1 MAAVSAA
8 ARFREFH
15 MNITWAVLLTLAL
28 GLTAC
33 VVEPVGGYRDHAW
46 NDGGRGHDR
55 DDRGWHEGHDR

>member
-1 MAAVSAA
+1 
-8 ARFREFH
+8 

-33 VVEPVGGYRDHAW
+33 VVDPVGGYRDHAW